1 MQCSTAGWGCI
12 DCKKELHASMETEL
26 VPIRARAK
34 ELAAKPSLVSDAL
47 AAGTARCRTIASATM
62 TEVRDRMGIN

>member
-1 MQCSTAGWGCI
+1 
-12 DCKKELHASMETEL
+12 METEL

-34 ELAAKPSLVSDAL
+34 ELAANPSLVSDAL

-62 TEVRDRMGIN
+62 KEVRDRMGIN